1 MPLNQ
6 DKDFRKL
13 LFKAL
18 WGAPEAFFSFKK
30 YLQAFH
36 IVWDMGG
43 NFAIWSSFYMVLK
56 VRVLISC
63 GVFSCKDSFLSV
75 CSIISGRSC

>member
-18 WGAPEAFFSFKK
+18 WGAPEAFLVLRSICRLFILFGMWAEI
-30 YLQAFH
+30 LPFGAVF
-36 IVWDMGG
+36 
-43 NFAIWSSFYMVLK
+43 IWS
-56 VRVLISC
+56 
-63 GVFSCKDSFLSV
+63 
-75 CSIISGRSC
+75 

>member
-30 YLQAFH
+30 YLQAFN
-36 IVWDMGG
+36 IV
-43 NFAIWSSFYMVLK
+43 
-56 VRVLISC
+56 
-63 GVFSCKDSFLSV
+63 
-75 CSIISGRSC
+75 